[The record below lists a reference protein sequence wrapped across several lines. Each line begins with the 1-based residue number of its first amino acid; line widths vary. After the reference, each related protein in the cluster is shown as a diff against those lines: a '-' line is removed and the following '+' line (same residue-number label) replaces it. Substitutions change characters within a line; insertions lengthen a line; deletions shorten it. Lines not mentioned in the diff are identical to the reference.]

1 MGLFYSRKRP
11 EPGIE
16 IRGLQWSFGGD
27 WYHTILR
34 TPWWFVLLVIAAT
47 FVVLNFV
54 FAFGYLLTGGIAGA
68 RPDHFSDLFFFSVQT
83 MGTIG
88 FGSMYP
94 ASLGAHLLVTVQ
106 ALVGIL
112 LVALST
118 GIVFAKFSVVRAR
131 ARFAGDV
138 VICPVNGVPTV
149 MFRVGHE
156 RSSPIVDV
164 TTRVILTR
172 TEHTIEGVLMYRSYD
187 LKLER
192 DHAAALSRTWMIMH
206 CITPESPL
214 CGATPESF
222 AKDEIELM
230 VTLSGTDETSGQLL
244 HARRRYL
251 DTEVRWGA
259 RHADMVSEGPN
270 GLFVLDM
277 ECFDHVVP
285 TTPTPTFPYPGPVV
299 AEADPERAPEKSGER
314 QAI

>member
-1 MGLFYSRKRP
+1 MGLFFSRNRP

-16 IRGLQWSFGGD
+16 IRGLRWSFGGD

-34 TPWWFVLLVIAAT
+34 TPWWFVLLVIAGT
-47 FVVLNFV
+47 FMGLNFV
-54 FAFGYLLTGGIAGA
+54 FALGYRLTGGIAGA
-68 RPDHFSDLFFFSVQT
+68 RPGHFSDLFFFSVQT

-88 FGSMYP
+88 YGSMYP
-94 ASLGAHLLVTVQ
+94 AGLGAHLLVTVQ

-131 ARFAGDV
+131 ARFANDV

-156 RSSPIVDV
+156 RSSFIVDV

-172 TEHTIEGVLMYRSYD
+172 TEHTTEGVLMYRSYD

-192 DHAAALSRTWMIMH
+192 DHAVALSRTWMVMH
-206 CITPESPL
+206 RITPESPL
-214 CGATPESF
+214 SGATPESF
-222 AKDEIELM
+222 AKDEIELT

-244 HARRRYL
+244 HARKRYL
-251 DTEVRWGA
+251 DSQVRWGA
-259 RHADMVSEGPN
+259 RHADMLSEGPG
-270 GLFVLDM
+270 GLFILDM
-277 ECFDHVVP
+277 DCFDQIVATEP
-285 TTPTPTFPYPGPVV
+285 TATFPFPAPRLAG
-299 AEADPERAPEKSGER
+299 AERAPEKSGER